1 MTRVRCFV
9 RACNNA
15 SYKKDSNCSF
25 HDFPSDK
32 KLKEKWLAEIMKYE
46 KSCGWSEWLRNDPRK
61 TTAHSKICSDHF
73 EPQCF
78 LDFSKLKKL
87 NPTAV
92 PTVFSSPFQ
101 SAESVK
107 NSGTSAVNSHFLEE
121 QRRVEIFGSDHTYG
135 RTVIQPV
142 QQPNELQPIEVVLL
156 EDSLTN
162 HTQEDDWIPLARA
175 RTDTRSMTPPIR
187 APYDLTGRMVEEP
200 EKTLPVNRISASE
213 PTVTLPTAVTSSDQ
227 GRVLVTCG
235 QTAIQAYI
243 AQQQKEIQAVLST
256 SEGSVTKGGGI
267 PIKRARIDT
276 ASVTRP
282 RAPYDLTGRMVEQPE
297 KTLAVNRISASKT
310 AVTLTTPTTSGNQG
324 LVPHDRTETSILP
337 KCGGSVTNRGS
348 GGIPIQRARI
358 DTPSVTRPRAPYDL
372 TARMVEEPEKTLA
385 VNGISG
391 FQPAPATLPI
401 PSPASNQDF
410 VILFTP
416 QPTIPAVLPVQ
427 NTNYYLV
434 PTPVA
439 SSVGASKAGTGI
451 SDNQQNQQQRVE
463 PNPGTCK
470 PKKNKEVTQKAIKK
484 RYAAY
489 EKQRQMV
496 RKLRRRVEQMERTYD
511 KLLNTV
517 GFALYERS
525 LKDIRVKR
533 MFRSI
538 EAMLSGDDNG
548 EDHPAFLIDQILNF
562 NAKTAVNVKYS
573 QATMRS
579 ATTLSAKSS
588 STYDFIRNQ
597 GVLILPSRNTLVQR
611 MKKASAKEDVVEQE
625 TDALEGLLTLH
636 TSD

>member
-46 KSCGWSEWLRNDPRK
+46 KSCGWSEWLRK

-243 AQQQKEIQAVLST
+243 AQQQKEIRTILST
-256 SEGSVTKGGGI
+256 S
-267 PIKRARIDT
+267 
-276 ASVTRP
+276 
-282 RAPYDLTGRMVEQPE
+282 
-297 KTLAVNRISASKT
+297 
-310 AVTLTTPTTSGNQG
+310 
-324 LVPHDRTETSILP
+324 
-337 KCGGSVTNRGS
+337 GGSVTNRGS
-348 GGIPIQRARI
+348 GGIPIQRAKI
-358 DTPSVTRPRAPYDL
+358 DTASVPRRIAPYDL

-416 QPTIPAVLPVQ
+416 QPTIPAALPVQ

-439 SSVGASKAGTGI
+439 SSVVASKTVTGI

-484 RYAAY
+484 RNAAY

-496 RKLRRRVEQMERTYD
+496 RKLKRRVEQMERTYD

-525 LKDIRVKR
+525 QKDIRVKR

-538 EAMLSGDDNG
+538 ERSD
-548 EDHPAFLIDQILNF
+548 AF
-562 NAKTAVNVKYS
+562 
-573 QATMRS
+573 R
-579 ATTLSAKSS
+579 
-588 STYDFIRNQ
+588 R
-597 GVLILPSRNTLVQR
+597 
-611 MKKASAKEDVVEQE
+611 
-625 TDALEGLLTLH
+625 
-636 TSD
+636 